1 MLNRSGNTTD
11 NLELHVSATFH
22 KYGNMWFRPVFTL
35 GNSNHGKP
43 RPPIRDKSKQSI
55 YYSPNHLIYF
65 EAVKSLCFDEN
76 VYCDDKKTVNIV
88 FPLFAVLC
96 FSTPKSFKIPLQ
108 GLSELCIRS
117 LRSTVV
123 LQSSQFVPQKSRS
136 RYCVLIATLSQITF
150 SDIKK
155 IYIYTWLSGDLI
167 ATRLSLE

>member
-11 NLELHVSATFH
+11 NLELHVSATFQ
-22 KYGNMWFRPVFTL
+22 KYETCDFVLCLLSVTRITA
-35 GNSNHGKP
+35 NHV
-43 RPPIRDKSKQSI
+43 RQYATNQNNQYTTVQTIEFILKQSF
-55 YYSPNHLIYF
+55 N
-65 EAVKSLCFDEN
+65 LCFDEN

-108 GLSELCIRS
+108 GLSELGIRS
-117 LRSTVV
+117 FRSTVV

-155 IYIYTWLSGDLI
+155 TYLYT
-167 ATRLSLE
+167 

>member
-1 MLNRSGNTTD
+1 MKMYTVT
-11 NLELHVSATFH
+11 
-22 KYGNMWFRPVFTL
+22 
-35 GNSNHGKP
+35 
-43 RPPIRDKSKQSI
+43 I
-55 YYSPNHLIYF
+55 
-65 EAVKSLCFDEN
+65 
-76 VYCDDKKTVNIV
+76 KKTVNIV

-108 GLSELCIRS
+108 GLSEFGIRS
-117 LRSTVV
+117 FRSTVV

-167 ATRLSLE
+167 ATPFVARINFHVPFPFECPHSQTFIESAPTLKIHRMLPIVDENIIPQFKPVLSFEVLTPLDSLDHG